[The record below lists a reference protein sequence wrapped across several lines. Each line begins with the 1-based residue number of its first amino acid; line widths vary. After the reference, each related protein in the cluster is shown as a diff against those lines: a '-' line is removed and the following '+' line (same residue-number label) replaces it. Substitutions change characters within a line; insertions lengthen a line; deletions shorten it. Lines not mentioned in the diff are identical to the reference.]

1 MVRSFTQATFDAP
14 DEATA
19 FGIVKK
25 SQLNLKKK
33 KEKTFSTLSKNALS
47 KIKKKY
53 KR

>member
-14 DEATA
+14 DEATT

-33 KEKTFSTLSKNALS
+33 RKN
-47 KIKKKY
+47 IQHII
-53 KR
+53 